1 MELGNSIFQN
11 QSIIYHNHKFQFL
24 NYTCICFQENTK
36 KKNLIKIY
44 QITCFEKQSHLKN
57 DTLIAINHK

>member
-11 QSIIYHNHKFQFL
+11 QSIIYHNHKFQF
-24 NYTCICFQENTK
+24 CIHVSVSRKIQK

-44 QITCFEKQSHLKN
+44 HITCFEKQSHLKN

>member
-1 MELGNSIFQN
+1 MYLFPGK
-11 QSIIYHNHKFQFL
+11 YK
-24 NYTCICFQENTK
+24 K

-44 QITCFEKQSHLKN
+44 HITCFEKQSHLKN

>member
-11 QSIIYHNHKFQFL
+11 QSIIYQIPIL

-44 QITCFEKQSHLKN
+44 HITCFEKQSHLKN